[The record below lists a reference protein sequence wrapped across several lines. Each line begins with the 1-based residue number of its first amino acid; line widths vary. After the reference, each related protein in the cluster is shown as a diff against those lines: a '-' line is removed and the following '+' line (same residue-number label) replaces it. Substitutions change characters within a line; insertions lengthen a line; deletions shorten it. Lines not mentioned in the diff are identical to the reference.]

1 MQEGEKIL
9 LKVRRQEPGSSEPT
23 FSTYEVPYKK
33 HMRILDALTWLNG
46 MGENITFRWF
56 CSTKKCGACAMKV
69 NGVPRL
75 TCWEAAEAENVIEP
89 LDNYEVLRDLVV
101 NREAY
106 QARYLELKPHVER
119 THTPP
124 FPEPLN
130 HADMLGTYKLMDCIE
145 CGICTSAC
153 PSYTGVDGPFPGP
166 WALVQAAKFARDPRD
181 EMDRTSIIENSGA
194 DYCMS
199 CYRCEEVCP
208 VDIPIL
214 GEAIEPLRGMAA
226 RGPEGKASFPRAFA
240 QNVRENVY
248 IHSASLYV
256 GSRGTFEAVKSLSM
270 ALQMFRR
277 GKTKLYAKV
286 DQTAKRAIDALFRAA
301 GEQEVR

>member
-1 MQEGEKIL
+1 MHEGEKIIV
-9 LKVRRQEPGSSEPT
+9 KVRRQEPGSAEPT
-23 FSTYEVPYKK
+23 FSTYEVPYQK
-33 HMRILDALTWLNG
+33 HMRIIDTLNWLNAL
-46 MGENITFRWF
+46 GENIAFRWF

-101 NREAY
+101 DREAY
-106 QARYLELKPHVER
+106 QARYLKMKPHVER
-119 THTPP
+119 TYTAP
-124 FPEPLN
+124 FPEPLK
-130 HADMLGTYKLMDCIE
+130 HTDMLGTYKLMDCIE

-153 PSYTGVDGPFPGP
+153 PAYTGIDGPFPGP

-181 EMDRTSIIENSGA
+181 EMNRSKDIENCGV

-208 VDIPIL
+208 VEISIVS
-214 GEAIEPLRGMAA
+214 EAIEPLRGIAA
-226 RGPEGKASFPRAFA
+226 RGPEGKASFPLAFA
-240 QNVRENVY
+240 QNVRDNVY

-256 GSRGTFEAVKSLSM
+256 GSRGAFKAVKSLSM
-270 ALQMFRR
+270 ALQMFSR
-277 GKTKLYAKV
+277 GKTKLYIKV
-286 DQTAKRAIDALFRAA
+286 DQTAQRIIDALFRAA

>member
-1 MQEGEKIL
+1 MREGEKVI
-9 LKVRRQEPGSSEPT
+9 LKVRRQEPGGAEPT
-23 FSTYEVPYKK
+23 FSTYEVPYQKY
-33 HMRILDALTWLNG
+33 MRIIDALEWLNAS
-46 MGENITFRWF
+46 GENIAYRWF

-75 TCWEAAEAENVIEP
+75 TCWEAAEADNVIEP
-89 LDNYEVLRDLVV
+89 LDNYGVLRDLVV

-106 QARYLELKPHVER
+106 QARYLKMRLHVER

-124 FPEPLN
+124 FPEPLK
-130 HADMLGTYKLMDCIE
+130 HADMLGPYKLMDCIE
-145 CGICTSAC
+145 CGICTSVC
-153 PSYTGVDGPFPGP
+153 PSYTGIDGAFPGP

-181 EMDRTSIIENSGA
+181 EMDRSKDLENGGV

-208 VDIPIL
+208 LDIPIVS
-214 GEAIEPLRGMAA
+214 EAIEPLRGMAA
-226 RGPEGKASFPRAFA
+226 RGPEGKASFPLAFA
-240 QNVRENVY
+240 QNVRDNVY

-256 GSRGTFEAVKSLSM
+256 GSRGVFQAVKSLPM

-277 GKTKLYAKV
+277 GKTKLYGKV
-286 DQTAKRAIDALFRAA
+286 QGTTQRVIDALFRAA
-301 GEQEVR
+301 GEQEVK

>member
-1 MQEGEKIL
+1 MQEGEKIVV
-9 LKVRRQEPGSSEPT
+9 KVRRQEPGSAEPT
-23 FSTYEVPYKK
+23 FSAYEVPYQKY
-33 HMRILDALTWLNG
+33 MRIIDSLNWLNAA
-46 MGENITFRWF
+46 GEDIAFRWF

-75 TCWEAAEAENVIEP
+75 TCWDPVEAENVIEP

-106 QARYLELKPHVER
+106 QARFLKMKLHVER
-119 THTPP
+119 THTPA
-124 FPEPLN
+124 FPEPLK
-130 HADMLGTYKLMDCIE
+130 HTDMLSTYKLMDCIE

-153 PSYTGVDGPFPGP
+153 PAYTGIDGPFPGP
-166 WALVQAAKFARDPRD
+166 WALVQVAKFALDPRD
-181 EMDRTSIIENSGA
+181 EMDRSRDIENFGV

-208 VDIPIL
+208 VNIAIVS
-214 GEAIEPLRGMAA
+214 EAIEPLREIAA
-226 RGPEGKASFPRAFA
+226 RAPEGRASFPLAFA

-256 GSRGTFEAVKSLSM
+256 ESRGTFESIKSISM
-270 ALQMFRR
+270 ALQMFSR
-277 GKTKLYAKV
+277 GKTKLYSKI
-286 DQTAKRAIDALFRAA
+286 DQTTKRVIDALFRAA
-301 GEQEVR
+301 GEKEVR